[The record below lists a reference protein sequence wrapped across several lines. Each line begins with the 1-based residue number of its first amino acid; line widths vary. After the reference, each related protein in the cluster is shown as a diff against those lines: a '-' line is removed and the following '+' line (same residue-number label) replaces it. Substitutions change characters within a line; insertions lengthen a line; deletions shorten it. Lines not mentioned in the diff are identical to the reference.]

1 MSLYLFSTL
10 ILSIVFLFVFNSWWS
25 AGAPF
30 TTHLTGLLIAGS
42 VLISVLL
49 MAALA
54 PVLARQGSS
63 RTLARMQS
71 PNWERE
77 VSSRLSSP
85 AAVIEGH
92 TVVFANQAFLNEL
105 GMTGMSDQIVGMPL
119 TNVVYPGDHK
129 LLASRLANID
139 TSSGADTPLRLLC
152 LDGTVLPSKLS
163 LSPMGQGTT
172 HQRLLLQFSLISSGP
187 ATGVR
192 FNEQFNYHLLINR
205 LEEVVF
211 ELQRGNKLSFLNP
224 SWETLLE
231 YPLEESLGKSFI
243 DFIHPEDKPLAIA
256 RLDSIAR
263 GKRMRCNEQIRLIRR
278 NGEPCWVEIRARSSA
293 MAENEGANVVGTLTD
308 ITEARQVEASLRSNR
323 HSLSSL
329 INNVPCMIYRR
340 KADHGL
346 NFEFVS
352 DGSLN
357 LTGYGAHELIASP
370 ALSFRKL
377 LHPDDRPVW
386 EAAREQV
393 LQEQSLQA
401 VYRLYSR
408 NGTYQWV
415 WEHGNGIYASTG
427 ELLAVEGFIAALGQE
442 DAEAAPD
449 FMQLQRKLGGRQ
461 GTASA

>member
-10 ILSIVFLFVFNSWWS
+10 ILSVIFLLVFSSWWTE
-25 AGAPF
+25 GAPF
-30 TTHLTGLLIAGS
+30 TTHLTGLLIVS
-42 VLISVLL
+42 CVLCTLLL
-49 MAALA
+49 MTALA
-54 PVLARQGSS
+54 PILARQNMG
-63 RTLARMQS
+63 RMQARMRNL
-71 PNWERE
+71 NWEHE

-85 AAVIEGH
+85 AAVVENH

-105 GMTGMSDQIVGMPL
+105 GMAGMSDQIVGMPL
-119 TNVVYPGDHK
+119 TNVIYPGDHQ
-129 LLASRLANID
+129 LLASLLASID
-139 TSSGADTPLRLLC
+139 TPAREDSTLRLLC

-205 LEEVVF
+205 LEDVVF
-211 ELQRGNKLSFLNP
+211 ELHRANRLSFLNP
-224 SWETLLE
+224 SWETLLD
-231 YPLEESLGKSFI
+231 YSIEESLGKSLI

-263 GKRMRCNEQIRLIRR
+263 GKRLRCNEQIRLIKR
-278 NGEPCWVEIRARSSA
+278 NGEPCWVNIRARSSA
-293 MAENEGANVVGTLTD
+293 MAENEGASVLGTLTD

-340 KADHGL
+340 KADQGL

-352 DGSLN
+352 DGCLT
-357 LTGYGAHELIASP
+357 LTGYGAHELISSP
-370 ALSFRKL
+370 VLSFKKL
-377 LHPDDRPVW
+377 LHPDDRLVW
-386 EAAREQV
+386 ENAREQLV
-393 LQEQSLQA
+393 QQHALQA

-408 NGTYQWV
+408 NGSYQWV
-415 WEHGNGIYASTG
+415 LEHGNGIYASTG
-427 ELLAVEGFIAALGQE
+427 ELLAVEGFITAIGHDHANTAQT
-442 DAEAAPD
+442 
-449 FMQLQRKLGGRQ
+449 FMQLQQQLEH
-461 GTASA
+461 

>member
-10 ILSIVFLFVFNSWWS
+10 ILSIIFLLVFNSWWTAS
-25 AGAPF
+25 APF
-30 TTHLTGLLIAGS
+30 ATHLTGLLIVS
-42 VLISVLL
+42 SILLTLLL

-54 PVLARQGSS
+54 PVLARQNIG
-63 RTLARMQS
+63 RMQARMRS
-71 PNWERE
+71 PNWEHE

-85 AAVIEGH
+85 AAVVENH

-105 GMTGMSDQIVGMPL
+105 GMAGMSDQIVGMPL
-119 TNVVYPGDHK
+119 TNVIHPGDHQ
-129 LLASRLANID
+129 LLAALLANID
-139 TSSGADTPLRLLC
+139 TPAREDSTLRLLC

-163 LSPMGQGTT
+163 LSPMGHGAT
-172 HQRLLLQFSLISSGP
+172 HQRLLLQFSPISSGP

-211 ELQRGNKLSFLNP
+211 ELQRGNRLSFLNP
-224 SWETLLE
+224 SWEALLE
-231 YPLEESLGKSFI
+231 YSIEESLGKPLI

-263 GKRMRCNEQIRLIRR
+263 GKRLRCNEQIRLIKR

-293 MAENEGANVVGTLTD
+293 MAENEGASVLGTLTD
-308 ITEARQVEASLRSNR
+308 ITEARQVEAGLRSNR

-357 LTGYGAHELIASP
+357 LTGYGAHELIASH

-377 LHPDDRPVW
+377 LHPGDYQVW
-386 EAAREQV
+386 ETAREQ
-393 LQEQSLQA
+393 LTQRQALQA
-401 VYRLYSR
+401 IYRLYSR
-408 NGTYQWV
+408 NGSYQWV
-415 WEHGNGIYASTG
+415 WEQGNGIYASTG
-427 ELLAVEGFIAALGQE
+427 ELLAVEGFIAALGGE
-442 DAEAAPD
+442 NAEAAPI
-449 FMQLQRKLGGRQ
+449 FMQLQRQLGH
-461 GTASA
+461 